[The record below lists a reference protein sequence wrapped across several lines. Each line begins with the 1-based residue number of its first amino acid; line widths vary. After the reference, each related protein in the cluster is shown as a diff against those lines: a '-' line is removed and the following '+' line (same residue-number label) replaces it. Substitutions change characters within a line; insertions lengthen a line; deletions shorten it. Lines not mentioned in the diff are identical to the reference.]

1 MKPWSNIGVLMVV
14 LCAVSALVC
23 GLLGLELWSLSQEGA
38 GFLARD
44 LEPAHRLTRARDTA
58 SLSIFASQ
66 DYLKEGSRSSL
77 DLALRLAAETDSLL
91 SLGDL
96 PTGFARDWGARL
108 IKIDR
113 LADTPSSAARGQ
125 AIQEL
130 SSSGTT
136 WLTRIENQREK
147 LHDQARTSTEHWG
160 QRLRSGAVA
169 SFVGGALVFLLGA
182 AGVVMARRVFGTPLR
197 RAAQRIDEDLIA
209 LVPVT
214 DRLMGAG
221 QEWDRESEV
230 MVEDLATLS
239 IMMAELNE
247 DLGGQQSGTGKTAE
261 DLAAIRDAT
270 GKAAL
275 TLGDLNRA
283 MDGLQQTAS
292 ETESIVGSINAIAT
306 QTNLLALNAAVEA
319 AHAGE
324 AGAGFSIVA
333 EEVRKLAH
341 QCAEAAARTSDL
353 IDSSRETTARGRDAA
368 QAAAAILAGIDLSAG
383 QATERS
389 VHLARKAQHQSA
401 SARQACRR
409 VDAVWDR
416 ARHNLDQ
423 ARLAAAN
430 TLPLKG
436 YLADIRRWATFLLG
450 KETSKSTVQPDDS

>member
-1 MKPWSNIGVLMVV
+1 MVV

-58 SLSIFASQ
+58 SLGIFAAQ
-66 DYLKEGSRSSL
+66 DYLKEGSPSSL

-91 SLGDL
+91 AVSHLE
-96 PTGFARDWGARL
+96 TGFAREWGTCLSRIAS
-108 IKIDR
+108 
-113 LADTPSSAARGQ
+113 LAETPSVEGREQ

-130 SSSGTT
+130 ASSSSV
-136 WLTRIENQREK
+136 WLARIDHQREQ
-147 LHDQARTSTEHWG
+147 LHDQARSSTTRWG

-182 AGVVMARRVFGTPLR
+182 SAVVMARRVFGAPLR

-214 DRLMGAG
+214 DRLTGAG

-230 MVEDLATLS
+230 LVEDLATLS

-247 DLGGQQSGTGKTAE
+247 DLGGQQAGTGKTAE

-270 GKAAL
+270 GQAAQ

-283 MDGLQQTAS
+283 MDGLQQTAN

-389 VHLARKAQHQSA
+389 HHLAQKAQHQSDT
-401 SARQACRR
+401 ARQACRR

-416 ARHNLDQ
+416 ARHNLSQ
-423 ARLAAAN
+423 AHLAAAN

-450 KETSKSTVQPDDS
+450 KDIPKTTEKLDDS